1 MSLRYA
7 QTLPALGLLLLAL
20 IGVLLLVLPT
30 SVLQKPAEYEFGIV
44 LDAGSSHTSMYI
56 YKWPADK
63 QNGTGIVTQH
73 DECDVKGP
81 GISSYAGLPGG
92 AAKSLEECLQKAVQS
107 VPKAKHSKTPLYLGA
122 TAGMRLLEQ
131 ANASESQRVL
141 KEVGTKLKS
150 YPFSFKGSTIL
161 SGQEEGAYGWV
172 TVNYLLENFAK
183 YGFVGRWLNPG
194 KGTIGA
200 LDLGGASTQITF
212 QTDVQTES
220 SDTSMNLKLYGQNY
234 QLYTH
239 SFLCYGQDQFLRRLL
254 AHLITTQGVSS
265 GEVSHPCYPR
275 NFSTSVIL
283 GKDVFSSS
291 CTEKYKPKGID
302 LKKSV
307 TLVGT
312 GHHQS
317 CLSAVQKIFSFDKC
331 NFSKCSFDGVYQPA
345 TSGRFMAFS
354 AFYFSSSYV
363 GALTNISDPRRMKE
377 ASQRVC
383 NMSISQ
389 MTAVTKQPEKYMKN
403 VCAVSNF
410 IQVLLT
416 QGYGF
421 NNSTLPMISFEK
433 KAGGASVGWSL
444 GYMLSLTSHLPQE
457 SVSVLK
463 AIPSGSWSGL
473 LVVFIAL
480 LLLGL
485 VQLVLVCRKTR
496 AKMDLV

>member
-7 QTLPALGLLLLAL
+7 QTIPALGLLILGL
-20 IGVLLLVLPT
+20 IGILLLVLPT
-30 SVLQKPAEYEFGIV
+30 IVLPKPPEYEFGIV

-56 YKWPADK
+56 YKWQSDK

-73 DECDVKGP
+73 DECDVKGV
-81 GISSYAGLPGG
+81 GISSYAGVPGG
-92 AAKSLEECLQKAVQS
+92 AAKSLEECLQKAVKS
-107 VPKAKHSKTPLYLGA
+107 VPKAKQSKTPLYLGA

-141 KEVGTKLKS
+141 KEVGAKLKS

-212 QTDVQTES
+212 LTDVHPES
-220 SDTSMNLKLYGQNY
+220 PDTSMNLKLYGQNY

-239 SFLCYGQDQFLRRLL
+239 SFLCYGQDQFLRKLL
-254 AHLITTQGVSS
+254 AHLISTQGLSNGS
-265 GEVSHPCYPR
+265 VSHPCYPR
-275 NFSTSVIL
+275 NFTTSVNL
-283 GKDVFSSS
+283 GQDVFSST
-291 CTEKYKPKGID
+291 CTEKYKPKNID
-302 LKKSV
+302 LLKNV

-312 GHHQS
+312 GQLQT
-317 CLSAVQKIFSFDKC
+317 CQLAVRNMFSFDKC

-345 TSGRFMAFS
+345 ATGKFMAFS
-354 AFYFSSSYV
+354 AYYFSNSYV
-363 GALTNISDPRRMKE
+363 NELTNISDPRLMKE
-377 ASQRVC
+377 AIKRVC
-383 NMSISQ
+383 NMSITQ
-389 MTAVTKQPEKYMKN
+389 MMAITKKSEKYMKN
-403 VCAVSNF
+403 VCAIANF

-421 NNSTLPMISFEK
+421 NNSTLPMISFER

-457 SVSVLK
+457 SVSVLM
-463 AIPSGSWSGL
+463 AMPSGPWSGIL
-473 LVVFIAL
+473 IIFIAL
-480 LLLGL
+480 LLLAIA
-485 VQLVLVCRKTR
+485 QLVIICRKTR

>member
-1 MSLRYA
+1 RGNSRNGAIICHLNPRLFQY
-7 QTLPALGLLLLAL
+7 
-20 IGVLLLVLPT
+20 
-30 SVLQKPAEYEFGIV
+30 GIV

-81 GISSYAGLPGG
+81 GISSYAGLPGR
-92 AAKSLEECLQKAVQS
+92 AAKSLEECLQTAVRS
-107 VPKAKHSKTPLYLGA
+107 VPKARHSKTPLYLGA
-122 TAGMRLLEQ
+122 TAGMRLK

-141 KEVGTKLKS
+141 KEVGAKLKS
-150 YPFSFKGSTIL
+150 YPFSFKGSVIL

-194 KGTIGA
+194 KGAIGA

-212 QTDVQTES
+212 QTDVRAES
-220 SDTSMNLKLYGQNY
+220 TDTSMNLTLYGQNY

-254 AHLITTQGVSS
+254 AHLINCVPSLL
-265 GEVSHPCYPR
+265 PP
-275 NFSTSVIL
+275 NFTTSVIL

-291 CTEKYKPKGID
+291 CTEEYKTKNID
-302 LKKSV
+302 LQKRV

-312 GHHQS
+312 GHPQN
-317 CLSAVQKIFSFDKC
+317 CLAAVQKMFSFDKC
-331 NFSKCSFDGVYQPA
+331 NFSKCSFDGIYQPA
-345 TSGRFMAFS
+345 ASGKFMAFS

-363 GALTNISDPRRMKE
+363 KALTNISDPRRMKE

-383 NMSISQ
+383 DMSITEVRQ
-389 MTAVTKQPEKYMKN
+389 NRGCGGYN
-403 VCAVSNF
+403 VCAVANF
-410 IQVLLT
+410 IQVLLR

-421 NNSTLPMISFEK
+421 NDSTLPMISFER

-444 GYMLSLTSHLPQE
+444 GYMLSLTSHLPKE

-463 AIPSGSWSGL
+463 AIPSGPWSGL
-473 LVVFIAL
+473 VIIFTAL
-480 LLLGL
+480 LLMGL
-485 VQLVLVCRKTR
+485 VLLVLVCRKAR